1 MKKKIIIL
9 LLSSVPIFTIGQDRS
24 TKTNGPCKDEMA
36 QNHKG
41 RWVNNGDLF
50 FENKIGSQSEMLKRM
65 DEIHKMVVTLF
76 PEPVG
81 YDLGWHRVIRNGTF
95 GGKVTTDKTRDGVIR
110 HYRTLQAIPVAD
122 NYYSLWIYNYLCN
135 YETKNEIVGGFPGV
149 TSAGLDVWINCLDNF
164 VGTAAGS
171 CMRINGIPVGMRQ
184 PVQATWKGYEIAYHP
199 LSSARSVLIHR
210 KGMLPY
216 IPVTR
221 KQYLDHSIEHL
232 TEMMNDQIRQ
242 VGDMPLRSLKEQEE
256 EKKKKLEKF
265 EKDFGKD
272 PKRLKSAVDYYLAG
286 YKTDQEER
294 DGQVKQLTRTWDVI
308 LKEYRDELENSR
320 NSGLLDSP
328 AFVLDFH
335 PPQPGAAGHIFID
348 EKQGGNMLV
357 VENPAYL
364 RNDLP
369 KHVPQFMVLHWSTHD
384 DHPPEAKFGEIIK
397 EKFPV
402 EKLAAMI
409 DR

>member
-1 MKKKIIIL
+1 MRSITLFLSIIF
-9 LLSSVPIFTIGQDRS
+9 SVVSALGQENRA
-24 TKTNGPCKDEMA
+24 TRANGPCKDEMA

-65 DEIHKMVVTLF
+65 DEIHKMVVALF

-81 YDLGWHRVIRNGTF
+81 YDLGWHRVIRNNTF
-95 GGKVTTDKTRDGVIR
+95 GGKVTTDKTRDGVVR
-110 HYRTLQAIPVAD
+110 HYRTLQGIPVAD
-122 NYYSLWIYNYLCN
+122 NYYSIWIYNYLCN
-135 YETKNEIVGGFPGV
+135 YDTKNEIVGGFPGV

-164 VGTAAGS
+164 VATDAGA

-199 LSSARSVLIHR
+199 LSNARSVLIHR
-210 KGMLPY
+210 QGILPY
-216 IPVTR
+216 NSVTR

-232 TEMMNDQIRQ
+232 TEMMNDAIKLQMDIP
-242 VGDMPLRSLKEQEE
+242 VRSLKDQEE

-286 YKTDQEER
+286 YKTEQEER
-294 DGQVKQLTRTWDVI
+294 DERVKKLTRSSEV
-308 LKEYRDELENSR
+308 LVKEYRDELENSR
-320 NSGLLDSP
+320 KSGMLDSP
-328 AFVLDFH
+328 AIVLDMH
-335 PPQPGAAGHIFID
+335 PPQAGSQIFFT
-348 EKQGGNMLV
+348 EKQGGKMLV

-364 RNDLP
+364 RKDLP
-369 KHVPQFMVLHWSTHD
+369 KHSPQFMVLHWSTHD

-402 EKLAAMI
+402 DKLAAMI
-409 DR
+409 DK